1 MTYDIV
7 FIGSYTK
14 DTIVSP
20 AGVRRVD
27 GGGFNYGAHVAA
39 MMGLRAAAVT
49 RLAWEDRRVV
59 ERLRSLGVAVFPAW
73 SPESTGLELRYPS
86 SDPDERVI
94 AVSSDAG
101 PFSPEQVRL
110 LAGRAWLLNGSFR
123 GEIPLEVVR
132 ELRPKAEWLAAD
144 AQGFLR
150 EVGPDRTLRFTPWA
164 ERDAVLG
171 ALDLLKADA
180 VEAAALTGEEDPV
193 AAARRITAWGPREVV
208 ITHRE
213 GVLALAGD
221 TLHAA
226 PFRCRELR
234 GRSGRGDT
242 CIAAYLCRRLE
253 GASPWQATLWAA
265 AVTSLKLEAEGPLRA
280 TRGEV
285 EQFLRDNYEVR

>member
-7 FIGSYTK
+7 LVGNYTK

-20 AGVRRVD
+20 AGARQVD

-49 RLAWEDRRVV
+49 RLAPEDRRVV
-59 ERLRSLGVAVFPAW
+59 ERLEALGITVFPAW
-73 SPESTGLELRYPS
+73 TPSSTRLELRYPGS
-86 SDPDERVI
+86 NPDERI
-94 AVSSDAG
+94 ITVSSSAG
-101 PFSPEQVRL
+101 PITLDQVRP

-123 GEIPLEVVR
+123 GEIPLELVR
-132 ELRPKAEWLAAD
+132 ELRGKAEWLAAD
-144 AQGFLR
+144 VQGFLR
-150 EVGPDRTLRFTPWA
+150 ENGPDGVLRATPWS

-171 ALDLLKADA
+171 SLDVLKADA
-180 VEAAALTGEEDPV
+180 VEAAALAGEEDPA
-193 AAARRITAWGPREVV
+193 AAARRIAAWGPRAIVV
-208 ITHRE
+208 THRD
-213 GVLALAGD
+213 GVLVLCGG

-226 PFRCRELR
+226 PFRHRELR

-242 CIAAYLCRRLE
+242 CVAAYLCRRLE

-280 TRGEV
+280 SRAEI
-285 EQFLRDNYEVR
+285 ERFLREHYEV